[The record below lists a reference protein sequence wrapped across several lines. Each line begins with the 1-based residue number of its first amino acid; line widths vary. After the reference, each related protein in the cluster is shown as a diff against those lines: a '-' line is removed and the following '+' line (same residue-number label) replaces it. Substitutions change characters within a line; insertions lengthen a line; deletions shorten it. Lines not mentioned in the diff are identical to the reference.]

1 MAENA
6 RDAEILEGAL
16 TSLYRDEIL
25 PTYNAVKGRI
35 SEITGDQAHPVT
47 KTFVQ
52 LAAHVNL
59 TGSPPDKY
67 TLTRRGT
74 ESCIELTDRLHT
86 GVFID
91 PTDPTDTYDPE
102 MWKEFERYLNDLQM
116 NRTNDETA
124 PYVFERGRYGMAC
137 ELRRRKLSF
146 LHGLSLGQ
154 ICHIV
159 QLGITRKQLICYE
172 DNELKPVS
180 ACLTR
185 TRALI
190 GEPQHSAHKDAKP
203 CVKSVAEFIHILN
216 ELMPKITDT
225 VLLAML
231 KRQVNFKFDKRICET
246 VLHCTKLSEVM
257 ALPEVAAKFTLEKPN
272 EKSGLLIR
280 HRPVGDQTPP
290 HPPSRGR
297 LGSAGTDLETI
308 SGGTGAE
315 TNGTPQWAP
324 QATPSMFSGLGL
336 PREAVHPHIEAA
348 YPGDIRYSQ
357 DLPRLRMPAPVRY
370 IPHGDVMNESH
381 VGAFPGYGSMPYR

>member
-6 RDAEILEGAL
+6 RDVEILETTL
-16 TSLYRDEIL
+16 TSLYIDEIL

-52 LAAHVNL
+52 LAAHVNM
-59 TGSPPDKY
+59 TGNPPDKY

-74 ESCIELTDRLHT
+74 ESCIELTERLHT

-102 MWKEFERYLNDLQM
+102 MWKQFERYLNDLQM

-124 PYVFERGRYGMAC
+124 PYVFERGRYGMAF
-137 ELRRRKLSF
+137 ELRRRRLKF
-146 LHGLSLGQ
+146 LNGLSLGQ

-190 GEPQHSAHKDAKP
+190 GEPQHSAHKDAAP

-216 ELMPKITDT
+216 ELMPKMTDT

-231 KRQVNFKFDKRICET
+231 KRQVKFKFDKRICET

-257 ALPEVAAKFTLEKPN
+257 ALPEVSSKFTLEKPN
-272 EKSGLLIR
+272 EKSGLQIR

-290 HPPSRGR
+290 HNAPRGR
-297 LGSAGTDLETI
+297 LGSAGTDLDTI

-324 QATPSMFSGLGL
+324 Q
-336 PREAVHPHIEAA
+336 VHPHIDAA
-348 YPGDIRYSQ
+348 YSGDVRYSQ
-357 DLPRLRMPAPVRY
+357 DLPRLQMPAPVRY
-370 IPHGDVMNESH
+370 FPHGDVMNHES
-381 VGAFPGYGSMPYR
+381 VGAFPGYGSLPYR